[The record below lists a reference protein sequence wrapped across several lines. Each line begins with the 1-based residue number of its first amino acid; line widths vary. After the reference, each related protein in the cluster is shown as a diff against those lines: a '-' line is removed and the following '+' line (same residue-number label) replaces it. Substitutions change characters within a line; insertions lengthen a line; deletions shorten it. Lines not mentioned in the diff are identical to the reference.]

1 VKGECNLWRR
11 RVSLKQ
17 PSTDQRVSGSLLSAQ
32 TRSIDPTIGHLRSR
46 CEAEK
51 GGRPCALRA
60 ERLHELDIESNS
72 DLVSNE
78 DSAGLEGSVP
88 GQAEVLPIDLCG
100 HRNRNSGEGC
110 CFPRLL
116 RRRSRSLLYG
126 VADLGPSSHFFRLT
140 IGLRSRSCPPIP
152 SPPRK

>member
-78 DSAGLEGSVP
+78 DSQVSRDPFQVKPKSFRLIFVVTEIATRVRVAASHVCC
-88 GQAEVLPIDLCG
+88 AEDL
-100 HRNRNSGEGC
+100 
-110 CFPRLL
+110 
-116 RRRSRSLLYG
+116 
-126 VADLGPSSHFFRLT
+126 DPSST
-140 IGLRSRSCPPIP
+140 V
-152 SPPRK
+152 